1 VVPFSDACA
10 LIGEA
15 LRGDRRGRI
24 AAEVSRGDLGASLVR
39 LRERMRRHDWGAA
52 ERGRATLERMVR
64 DYDRRTR
71 AEGLHALHDW
81 DGKADHVNEDSIP
94 VDVLSFV
101 IRRRGSDA
109 PDPAV
114 AAILIDY
121 YFVYLLALLSLRIW
135 DEGDPDANLDSLS
148 MLLAELQ
155 GPGGSGQRFASD
167 AETLILLATS
177 HFELE
182 ERGYVLLLE
191 RVRSM
196 SHAHQ
201 TRIALGHAVTM
212 GCHLRFGFEATYGR
226 DTVAMR
232 DDNSADYPWLCF
244 SLAVLMKEY
253 ERLSEPASD
262 NGEPVVEAMVNG
274 LSADARAFVGDAPK
288 ALSSCDDERAAFR
301 AAFLRHRDA
310 LLRRFEVYR
319 PSPDAYSPL
328 SFFFNF
334 SHNVLKGMVV
344 DALLRGRAW
353 RLTLNDLLTS
363 ASRGDGGD
371 TQTALARTLMA
382 YARAAPDR
390 IGGRLM
396 PVIVYDPS
404 AGRRAFAVTMRK
416 LQQ

>member
-94 VDVLSFV
+94 VDVLNFV

-201 TRIALGHAVTM
+201 TRIAFGHAVTM

-319 PSPDAYSPL
+319 PSPDAYSPQ